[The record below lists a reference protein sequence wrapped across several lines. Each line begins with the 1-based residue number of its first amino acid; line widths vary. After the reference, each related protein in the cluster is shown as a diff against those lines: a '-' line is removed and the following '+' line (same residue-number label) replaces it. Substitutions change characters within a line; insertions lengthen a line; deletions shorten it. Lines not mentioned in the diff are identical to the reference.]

1 MTATAKMILGS
12 FSACLAV
19 GALAAEVS
27 QVTVRQR
34 WPWSRLVD
42 IDYVLSDVTQS
53 VDIAVSGHN
62 GVNPVELPGH
72 SLSGDLYGVASDGLH
87 RIVWD
92 PTVSGCTNQG
102 VLAKFSVTLTPSIA
116 PLYILVDLTKNAGA
130 DGQIGYI
137 YPGDP
142 RLVTEGRFTNV
153 WFGVTNDAAYASDK
167 LVLRRIP
174 AGSFTM
180 GGQGYTAKTV
190 TLKKDFYA
198 GVFEVTQRQWE
209 LVKTGARPSGFSN
222 ADFYTNRPVEQVS
235 YENIRGASNGT
246 PASVNW
252 PVTGYAVATD
262 SFMGLLR
269 SKTGGL
275 MCFDLPTEAQWEYM
289 CRVGTTTVYNDGNPN
304 AFYTGA
310 VSGNNGN
317 TNTYLSTLGRYKFD
331 GGYRVDGTSLVDPG
345 NSCAPSNGTAVVGSY
360 LPNAWGLYDIH
371 GNVWEWCLDWY
382 ASAISGDP
390 DPVGATSGSYRLKRG
405 GAWNSTADL
414 CRSAFRVSDGTPS
427 GASKS
432 TGFRLVLI
440 LP

>member
-1 MTATAKMILGS
+1 MTTTAKMILGS
-12 FSACLAV
+12 FAACLAV

-102 VLAKFSVTLTPSIA
+102 VLAKFKVTLTPSIA
-116 PLYILVDLTKNAGA
+116 PLYVIVDLNMNAGA
-130 DGQIGYI
+130 DGQIEYI

-153 WFGVTNDAAYASDK
+153 WFSVTNDVAYASNK
-167 LVLRRIP
+167 LVLRLIP
-174 AGSFTM
+174 GGAYTM
-180 GGQGYTAKTV
+180 GGQGYAEYAMNLPKAM
-190 TLKKDFYA
+190 YA
-198 GVFEVTQRQWE
+198 GVFEVTQKQWN
-209 LVKTGARPSGFSN
+209 LVMGTTGGTDTQAKHS
-222 ADFYTNRPVEQVS
+222 VS
-235 YENIRGASNGT
+235 YDGIRGATNST
-246 PASVNW
+246 PAVDW
-252 PVTGYAVATD
+252 PTTGRAVAPD
-262 SFMGLLR
+262 SFIGKLR
-269 SKTGGL
+269 AKTGITD
-275 MCFDLPTEAQWEYM
+275 FDLPTEAQWEYF
-289 CRVGTTTVYNDGNPN
+289 CRARTTTVFNDGN
-304 AFYTGA
+304 AGAYYTGSIA
-310 VSGNNGN
+310 DNNGN
-317 TNTYLSTLGRYKFD
+317 SNQYLNVLGWYKFNNPTPPTIPQPV
-331 GGYRVDGTSLVDPG
+331 GGK
-345 NSCAPSNGTAVVGSY
+345 
-360 LPNAWGLYDIH
+360 LPNAWGLYDTH

-382 ASAISGDP
+382 GT
-390 DPVGATSGSYRLKRG
+390 PVSGSDPAGAVLGSKRLKRG
-405 GAWNSTADL
+405 GAYNSTADL

-427 GASKS
+427 GASSS